1 MCKEALTERFL
12 FERYSVLEVAPAAK
26 NKVQE
31 VNRQGAIEAPRVFR
45 RLQLLREWS
54 HGKHQEEVTEVFA
67 GSL

>member
-31 VNRQGAIEAPRVFR
+31 VNRQGAILGGSPLTSGLTPAPV
-45 RLQLLREWS
+45 
-54 HGKHQEEVTEVFA
+54 
-67 GSL
+67 